1 MSQYVKDLA
10 ERVIA
15 TFLGAFIAVFSVSDL
30 SSAKAAALAGVAAV
44 LALVKGLIA
53 SKVGTEGTASLTV

>member
-1 MSQYVKDLA
+1 MSDYWKDLA